1 MITFEKFIMDDSGP
15 IYAQIVRYV
24 KRGIVAGNIVDGDEM
39 PSRRVLSSLLGV
51 NPNTIQKAYRILEE
65 EGIIQS
71 HAGAK
76 SYVVLEPE
84 KVTKIRSELIESDV
98 GAIIGA
104 MKQSGVSKEEAL
116 ELIGRLWGGDPTK
129 KPQE

>member
-15 IYAQIVRYV
+15 IYAQIIRYV

-116 ELIGRLWGGDPTK
+116 ELIGRLWEGDPAK
-129 KPQE
+129 KSQE

>member
-1 MITFEKFIMDDSGP
+1 MIAFDKFIMDDSGP

-24 KRGIVAGNIVDGDEM
+24 KRGIVAGNIGNGEEM

-51 NPNTIQKAYRILEE
+51 NPNTIQKAYRILED

-76 SYVVLEPE
+76 SYVVIDPE
-84 KVTKIRSELIESDV
+84 KVAKIRTELIESDV

-116 ELIGRLWGGDPTK
+116 ELISRLWDDGIP
-129 KPQE
+129 PEHV

>member
-116 ELIGRLWGGDPTK
+116 ELIGRLWEGDPAK
-129 KPQE
+129 KSQE

>member
-1 MITFEKFIMDDSGP
+1 
-15 IYAQIVRYV
+15 YAQIVRYV

-39 PSRRVLSSLLGV
+39 PSRRVLSSILGV

-84 KVTKIRSELIESDV
+84 KVTKVRSELIESDV

-116 ELIGRLWGGDPTK
+116 ELIGRLWEGDPAK
-129 KPQE
+129 KSQE

>member
-15 IYAQIVRYV
+15 IYAQIIRYV

-51 NPNTIQKAYRILEE
+51 NPNTIQKSYRILEE

-76 SYVVLEPE
+76 SYVVLDPE
-84 KVTKIRSELIESDV
+84 KVTTIRTELIESDV

-116 ELIGRLWGGDPTK
+116 KLIDRLWEIDPAK